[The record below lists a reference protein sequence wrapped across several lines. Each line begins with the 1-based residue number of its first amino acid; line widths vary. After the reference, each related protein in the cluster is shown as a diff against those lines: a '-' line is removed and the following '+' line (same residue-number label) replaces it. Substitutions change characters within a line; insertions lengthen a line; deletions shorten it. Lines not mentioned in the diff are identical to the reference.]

1 MIHNIAWQQL
11 TTRMGIILKKVF
23 TGFGFLTNKGYLLVI
38 KLYNYVKEQ
47 HQGCKHNHRDSYN
60 YESNQHPKNNLRINF
75 RQHLSRWN
83 VVPCTYVYQWNQTQQ
98 ELFIQKK
105 GSDLPQPIVE
115 RVVFSVKNS
124 KSYIGSPVFGNP
136 VWDFL
141 FPVIRGRTDIAWQEL
156 YHLCMIH

>member
-1 MIHNIAWQQL
+1 
-11 TTRMGIILKKVF
+11 MGINLKKVF
-23 TGFGFLTNKGYLLVI
+23 TGFGFLTNKGYYLVI

-47 HQGCKHNHRDSYN
+47 HRGCKHN
-60 YESNQHPKNNLRINF
+60 PKDNLRINF

-98 ELFIQKK
+98 ELFIKKK
-105 GSDLPQPIVE
+105 GSDLPQPNVE
-115 RVVFSVKNS
+115 GVVVSVKNS

-141 FPVIRGRTDIAWQEL
+141 FPVIRGRTDIAW
-156 YHLCMIH
+156 